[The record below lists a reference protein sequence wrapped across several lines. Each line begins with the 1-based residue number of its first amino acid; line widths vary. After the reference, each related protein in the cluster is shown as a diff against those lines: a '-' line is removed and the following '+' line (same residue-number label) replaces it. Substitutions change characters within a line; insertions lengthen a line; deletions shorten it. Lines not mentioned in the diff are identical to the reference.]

1 MPGVKQLSSSG
12 PKKPAKRE
20 TVPKVIYK
28 QDEWLIDQLEI
39 GLERKQRPPRA
50 GVFYPS
56 ALGNLCDRYLYYS
69 YNGLLVGE
77 TIPGKLRRIFDNGDY
92 LGNRYE
98 AYFTKLGILV
108 STEQPLKLDTPS
120 ISGRIDFVIL
130 HPDAGHLVIEL
141 KSINDRGFKAL
152 KYAPKPEHLI
162 QIQLYLNIGCYEN
175 GVLLY
180 ENKNTQEVKAFQVAK
195 SAEIMTDI
203 LNRCLAIMAMTKAPE
218 ECTGESYCQ
227 CKKVGG

>member
-1 MPGVKQLSSSG
+1 MPGVKQLSSKS
-12 PKKPAKRE
+12 PKKAAKKE
-20 TVPKVIYK
+20 TIPKFIYK

-77 TIPGKLRRIFDNGDY
+77 TIPGKLRRIFDTGDF

-98 AYFTKLGILV
+98 SYFSKLGILV
-108 STEQPLKLDTPS
+108 STEQPLKVDTPS

-141 KSINDRGFKAL
+141 KSINDKGFKAL

-162 QIQLYLNIGCYEN
+162 QIQLYLNIGGYEN

-180 ENKNTQEVKAFQVAK
+180 ENKNTQEVKAFKVTK
-195 SAEIMTDI
+195 SEETMAEI
-203 LNRCLAIMAMTKAPE
+203 LERCLAVMAMSEAPE
-218 ECTGESYCQ
+218 KCTGEHYCQ
-227 CKKVGG
+227 CRNIGG